1 MSEWMPSLERWI
13 NNRGELQAAVEF
25 TAAKT
30 GFQPALVEKD
40 FWCSVVLGRLYAAG
54 DCPLVFK
61 GGTLLSKA
69 YVAFNRM
76 SEDLDFTLPTGPEMK
91 RSARSKRAREIGAA
105 VERAVAGLLEMDA
118 GGWRSFNNSTQHRV
132 VLIYTSVFGGE
143 GTIKLEVG
151 QREEPMREVGAVPLA
166 TLLRDPLFDEEAVL
180 PIRAVT
186 LSLAEAYAEKVR
198 AALTR
203 EDPAPRDLFD
213 LDYAAQQNVLDWD
226 DADFL
231 RLAAR
236 KVASEKE
243 ADWLAAPRIALF
255 RSRIEGELRPVLRPD
270 TFASFDFDRAVTTL
284 EKLAAAMRRHGP
296 ADRDPDNLST
306 T

>member
-1 MSEWMPSLERWI
+1 MSDWMPSLERWI
-13 NNRGELQAAVEF
+13 NSRGELQAAVEF

-76 SEDLDFTLPTGPEMK
+76 SEDLDFTLPTGPDLK
-91 RSARSKRAREIGAA
+91 RGARSQRAREIEAA
-105 VERAVAGLLEMDA
+105 VAKALAGHIETDPP
-118 GGWRSFNNSTQHRV
+118 GWRSFNNSTQHRV
-132 VLIYTSVFGGE
+132 VLRYASVFGGE

-151 QREEPMREVGAVPLA
+151 QREKPMEEIAAVPLA

-180 PIRAVT
+180 PVRAES
-186 LSLAEAYAEKVR
+186 LSLTEAYAEKVR

-213 LDYAAQQNVLDWD
+213 LDYAVQQGVLDWK

-236 KVASEKE
+236 KVASEKGN
-243 ADWLAAPRIALF
+243 DWLGTGRLESF
-255 RSRIEGELRPVLRPD
+255 RRGIEGELRPVLRPD

-284 EKLAAAMRRHGP
+284 GKLAAALRGHWP
-296 ADRDPDNLST
+296 AD
-306 T
+306 